1 MRINQYLAKQ
11 LGISRRK
18 ADQWIQQGLVKVNSS
33 PALLGAIIQD
43 TDQVEVYTD
52 RGWRNVSP
60 QNQANEVILMYKPPQ
75 VMTTRFDPQGRKTI
89 YDLLPS
95 YFKNYKP
102 VGRLDFMS
110 EGLLILSQN
119 GHLIFALTHP
129 KFKTQKV
136 YLVGLVKPLTV
147 EQIALA
153 QSGTMEL
160 DGYLINP
167 VKIMPTKASI
177 YAFLKLSTQYYWYT
191 FTLSEGRN
199 RQIRKMVHYF
209 HNSVVKL
216 IRIRHGQFQLT
227 PEIYHRGYIVT
238 NLVAGQVSMPT

>member
-18 ADQWIQQGLVKVNSS
+18 ADQWIQQGLVKVNST
-33 PALLGAIIQD
+33 PAILGTVIQP
-43 TDQVEVYTD
+43 TDQVEVYTNN
-52 RGWRNVSP
+52 GWRNISP

-95 YFKNYKP
+95 HFKNYKP

-136 YLVGLVKPLTV
+136 YLVGLIKPLTT

-160 DGYLINP
+160 DNYLLNP
-167 VKIMPTKASI
+167 VKIALAELKQ
-177 YAFLKLSTQYYWYT
+177 YQFLNLPKQHYWYT

-199 RQIRKMVHYF
+199 RQIRKMVHFF
-209 HNSVVKL
+209 HNSVVRL
-216 IRIRHGQFQLT
+216 IRISHGPFQLT
-227 PEIYHRGYIVT
+227 PKIYRQGHIVT
-238 NLVAGQVSMPT
+238 TLIPNQPSLEN

>member
-18 ADQWIQQGLVKVNSS
+18 ADQWIQQGLVKVNST
-33 PALLGAIIQD
+33 PAILGTVIQP
-43 TDQVEVYTD
+43 TDQVEVYTPK
-52 RGWRNVSP
+52 GWQNVSP
-60 QNQANEVILMYKPPQ
+60 QSETNKIVLMYKPPKT
-75 VMTTRFDPQGRKTI
+75 MTTRFDPQGRKTI

-95 YFKNYKP
+95 NLKNYKP

-136 YLVGLVKPLTV
+136 YLVGLIKALTT

-160 DGYLINP
+160 DNYLLNP
-167 VKIMPTKASI
+167 VKIASAELKQ
-177 YAFLKLSTQYYWYT
+177 YQFLGLPRQHYWYT

-216 IRIRHGQFQLT
+216 IRVSHGPFQLT
-227 PEIYHRGYIVT
+227 PEIYRRGYVVT
-238 NLVAGQVSMPT
+238 TLIPSHPNLKS

>member
-18 ADQWIQQGLVKVNSS
+18 ADQWIQQGLVKINSA
-33 PALLGAIIQD
+33 PAILGTIIQN
-43 TDQVEVYTD
+43 TDQVEVYTPK
-52 RGWRNVSP
+52 GWQNVSP
-60 QNQANEVILMYKPPQ
+60 QSETAKIVLMYKPPKT
-75 VMTTRFDPQGRKTI
+75 MTTRFDPQGRRTI
-89 YDLLPS
+89 YDLLPKN
-95 YFKNYKP
+95 FKNYKP

-119 GHLIFALTHP
+119 GHLIFSLTHP

-136 YLVGLVKPLTV
+136 YLVGLIKPLTQ

-160 DGYLINP
+160 DSYLLNP
-167 VKIMPTKASI
+167 VKIVLADVKQ
-177 YAFLKLSTQYYWYT
+177 YQFLGLSRQHYWYA

-199 RQIRKMVHYF
+199 RQIRKMVHFF
-209 HNSVVKL
+209 HNSVVRL
-216 IRIRHGQFQLT
+216 IRVSHGQFQLT
-227 PEIYHRGYIVT
+227 PKIYRQGYVLTTLIP
-238 NLVAGQVSMPT
+238 NESSLKN